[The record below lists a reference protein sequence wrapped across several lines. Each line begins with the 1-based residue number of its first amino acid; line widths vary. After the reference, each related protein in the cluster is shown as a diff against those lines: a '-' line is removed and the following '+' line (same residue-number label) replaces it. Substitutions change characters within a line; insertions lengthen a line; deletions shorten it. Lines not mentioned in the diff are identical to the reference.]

1 MMAGCLNR
9 LNRKSAWTLLVA
21 VFILSGCQQADPL
34 RQGFHSTYN
43 QELKQLA
50 EETSR
55 KALAKGNVHAD
66 GELEDAA
73 DARSGVVHANYWPTP
88 SLLNAVH
95 LRAPVPLDAGM
106 PGPP

>member
-1 MMAGCLNR
+1 MLAGCLSR
-9 LNRKSAWTLLVA
+9 LNRKSAWTFVVA
-21 VFILSGCQQADPL
+21 VCILSGCQQTEPL

-55 KALAKGNVHAD
+55 KALANGNARAD
-66 GELEDAA
+66 EEPEAA
-73 DARSGVVHANYWPTP
+73 GNAVVQANYWPMP

-95 LRAPVPLDAGM
+95 LRAPVPLDASTGM